1 MRRFIKVEPELRD
14 KISAEY
20 HVSRMQVWRALNF
33 LRNSD
38 QAKDIRQF
46 ALAAGGQYVQENFV
60 PNCQTEH
67 TGEAVIQTFPCGVVV
82 KVSKIDSSAELLV
95 DDQLKENYTDIT
107 ISSWGNLLA
116 HAQELSLSRVNSL

>member
-1 MRRFIKVEPELRD
+1 MRLFIKVEPELRD

-46 ALAAGGQYVQENFV
+46 ALAAGGQYTEENFI
-60 PNCQTEH
+60 PNCQTVH